1 MTVPIS
7 LLYSY
12 IVFIYRLYKT
22 KTSVFYCSDSDPFT
36 SSVVFSSFRKL
47 TKKQRSL
54 LLIYAEQEKD
64 VHGTVNGVNV
74 SAGQC

>member
-7 LLYSY
+7 PLYSY

-22 KTSVFYCSDSDPFT
+22 KTLFYCSDSDPFT

-47 TKKQRSL
+47 TKRQRSL